1 MTIAPADPS
10 TAEVRAEEIQGPG
23 GALLRTLTDLTADLP
38 DTDPGRVAAAA
49 LRGRNAASDE
59 AELRSLATE
68 AAAGLISEDPAYS
81 RLAAR
86 LLTRTIAEEAAAR
99 ASPPSPGR
107 SPRATA
113 RA

>member
-1 MTIAPADPS
+1 MTIAPSAPRAESDPS
-10 TAEVRAEEIQGPG
+10 AYEGPG
-23 GALLRTLTDLTADLP
+23 AALLRTLTELTADLP

-49 LRGRNAASDE
+49 LRGRSAAADE
-59 AELRSLATE
+59 AELRTLATE

-86 LLTRTIAEEAAAR
+86 LLTLAVRDEAAGQG
-99 ASPPSPGR
+99 SSR
-107 SPRATA
+107 SPAPSRWATA